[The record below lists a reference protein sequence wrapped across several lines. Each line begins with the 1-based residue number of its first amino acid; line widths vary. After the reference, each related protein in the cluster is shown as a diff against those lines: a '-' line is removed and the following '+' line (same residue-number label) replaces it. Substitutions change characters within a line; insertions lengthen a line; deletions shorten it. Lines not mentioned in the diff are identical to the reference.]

1 MSYIQGVQYDNCLK
15 KQQTETEKMIL
26 HLSLVKVSLAPTI
39 CTFTYIVLS
48 VQYCAVITQR
58 LSPHSSSKNP
68 VGVLKNH

>member
-1 MSYIQGVQYDNCLK
+1 MIIVFK
-15 KQQTETEKMIL
+15 KQQTETEMI
-26 HLSLVKVSLAPTI
+26 HLSLVKVSLAPTSPTI